1 MNLRNWLP
9 EDTALSFANPWL
21 LLLLLA
27 LPLLAYLRGQ
37 RGPAAALIFSS
48 TTVLRG
54 LGKAQHSRGSA
65 NFSARCCLSA
75 SRSSSSRWPGRGSAR
90 A

>member
-1 MNLRNWLP
+1 MLEEATRFVQGGQLEPADWLP
-9 EDTALSFANPWL
+9 ADTALTFAQPWL

-54 LGKAQHSRGSA
+54 LGKLSTIARRA
-65 NFSARCCLSA
+65 NFCARCFS
-75 SRSSSSRWPGRGSAR
+75 
-90 A
+90 